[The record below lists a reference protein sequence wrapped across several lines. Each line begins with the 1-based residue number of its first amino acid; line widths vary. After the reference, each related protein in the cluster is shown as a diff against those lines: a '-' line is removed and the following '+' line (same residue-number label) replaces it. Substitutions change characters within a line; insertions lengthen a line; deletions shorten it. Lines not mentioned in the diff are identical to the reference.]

1 MSDVEQLTERLAE
14 LTGERNTVAGT
25 RTREDVRGLAESW
38 LGAACARAN
47 GTAAGFVL
55 NQHAGP
61 AEVQAVLAE
70 FLLDSPALLDF
81 LVARVEQTASL
92 SDRQKKQQ
100 LGKLDEAMAAA
111 TAELLA
117 ARRAA
122 AIAEVEAQFA
132 TTSGEAA

>member
-1 MSDVEQLTERLAE
+1 L
-14 LTGERNTVAGT
+14 
-25 RTREDVRGLAESW
+25 VRPAP
-38 LGAACARAN
+38 RAN

-81 LVARVEQTASL
+81 LVARVEQTTSL
-92 SDRQKKQQ
+92 SDRQKKGQ
-100 LGKLDEAMAAA
+100 LGKLDEAIEQA

-117 ARRAA
+117 ARKRAA
-122 AIAEVEAQFA
+122 LERVEAEFA
-132 TTSGEAA
+132 TSGEAA